1 MSMIKTWAG
10 NQPAISCPRTRHE
23 QEERQ
28 RRQQREQEKNTMK
41 VILYNR
47 FHNTEVV
54 VIPKRIGKTGYG
66 GSTDMYFSEGQL
78 KRIKKVLCGQKGK
91 HLKYPCRCLTAS
103 SSSIPSWDGHLWS
116 AT

>member
-1 MSMIKTWAG
+1 MIKTWAG

-28 RRQQREQEKNTMK
+28 RRQQREQEKNTRK
-41 VILYNR
+41 VVLYNR
-47 FHNTEVV
+47 FHRTEVV

-66 GSTDMYFSEGQL
+66 GSTDMYFSNRQL
-78 KRIKKVLCGQKGK
+78 KRIKKVLCGQKD
-91 HLKYPCRCLTAS
+91 CRCLTAS
-103 SSSIPSWDGHLWS
+103 SSSLPSWDGHLWS